1 MGPGRSSSQWSE
13 ERERSKLVPI
23 NGHFRGIA
31 RALSAPVPQRAENML
46 VHIKL
51 LNLKRKSL
59 HSSLFIVRMLEV
71 IEQVLVLKAGN
82 FLQISVKR
90 TESDKYLK
98 KHNVLA

>member
-1 MGPGRSSSQWSE
+1 MGPGRSPSQWSE

-51 LNLKRKSL
+51 GGGLIRDHILT
-59 HSSLFIVRMLEV
+59 SSSVFLW
-71 IEQVLVLKAGN
+71 IERSRG
-82 FLQISVKR
+82 
-90 TESDKYLK
+90 
-98 KHNVLA
+98 

>member
-51 LNLKRKSL
+51 LGW
-59 HSSLFIVRMLEV
+59 V
-71 IEQVLVLKAGN
+71 GG
-82 FLQISVKR
+82 
-90 TESDKYLK
+90 
-98 KHNVLA
+98 